1 MLAVILLKQIAVMA
15 ILTALGLVLC
25 KLKMLSEQT
34 TKELGAVLVKA
45 VIPCVLFRAF
55 VTVPYSP
62 ETARSL
68 LIAFGYSFLTYVIT
82 LGIAYLIYGTRDRM
96 NNFGASFCNAGFM
109 GVPLVQAVAGDTGVF
124 YLATS
129 MALLNLFQWTF
140 GVSAMV
146 GRKNSF
152 SLKLIFANPMM
163 VSVILGMIFFF
174 LRIPVPEVLM
184 TSLGSIAAIFTPVAM
199 ILLGSYMARVSWNEM
214 FALRPLL
221 CSLVRLLLIPLITIA
236 VTMVLPKTYRS
247 VYMPIL
253 LASFTP
259 IGVNICIYAQ
269 QHDQDYA
276 YSVILVCLS
285 TILSVA
291 TVPLVYSLAD
301 RVI

>member
-15 ILTALGLVLC
+15 ILTALGLALC

-55 VTVPYSP
+55 VTVLYSA

-68 LIAFGYSFLTYVIT
+68 LIAFGYSFLTYVVT

-140 GVSAMV
+140 GVSVMI

-174 LRIPVPEVLM
+174 LRIPVPGILM
-184 TSLGSIAAIFTPVAM
+184 ISLDNIASIFTPVAM

-214 FALRPLL
+214 LALRPLL

-236 VTMVLPKTYRS
+236 VTMVLPKAYRS

-291 TVPLVYSLAD
+291 TVPVIYSLAD